1 MKWIY
6 LVLGCW
12 ALPFAIGA
20 EDEDSR
26 GSLVR
31 VRASIQPYDQFRP
44 WQKKSPYGLNGTGV
58 VLPGGKVLA
67 TAALVANR
75 TEVGL
80 EKPGSA
86 EKCAAEV
93 EAIDYEANLAL
104 LQPTDKNFLK
114 GFSGVVLGPALRA
127 GDKTEVWQLERN

>member
-1 MKWIY
+1 MKHFGII
-6 LVLGCW
+6 
-12 ALPFAIGA
+12 FAFLAMAGLLCA
-20 EDEDSR
+20 EEDISR

-44 WQKKSPYGLNGTGV
+44 WQKKSPFGLNGTGV

-80 EKPGSA
+80 
-86 EKCAAEV
+86 
-93 EAIDYEANLAL
+93 
-104 LQPTDKNFLK
+104 
-114 GFSGVVLGPALRA
+114 
-127 GDKTEVWQLERN
+127 